1 MLGFICGSTQSTYL
15 RMSRTE
21 LTNNADY
28 SVNPQC
34 ISNNN
39 KIKCNNWRNPM
50 KTLRFIL
57 VCCICLLLVYPM
69 LAAAPDTE
77 KIAYVSW
84 QNGTSSIELMN
95 PDGGDHQIL
104 LRRSGKINQLAW
116 SPDGEK
122 ILFCTERS
130 GTHDIF
136 IMDAD
141 GSNVKPVFEEMK
153 YKREPVW
160 SPDGKQI
167 AFVAYSKIAKNWNI
181 HIASADGQNIKPTIQ
196 THRMGGDPSWSP
208 DGTKIAYVI
217 SNVKKREIYIYD
229 LDSNTNRRLILHKQP
244 WFALPRWSPNGQ
256 KIAFAWSGSDIENGI
271 YISNGDGTGTK
282 LITPTE
288 QAKVYSLAWAP
299 NGKHLVYS
307 KSVRG
312 IAHIFTIELATG
324 ETAQLTQEGVNIDP
338 VWYDPGASSLSVKPN
353 EHLLTSTW
361 GKIKRQD

>member
-1 MLGFICGSTQSTYL
+1 
-15 RMSRTE
+15 
-21 LTNNADY
+21 
-28 SVNPQC
+28 
-34 ISNNN
+34 
-39 KIKCNNWRNPM
+39 M
-50 KTLRFIL
+50 KTLQLML
-57 VCCICLLLVYPM
+57 VCCICLLLVYPV
-69 LAAAPDTE
+69 LAAAPDEE
-77 KIAYVSW
+77 KIAYVNW
-84 QNGTSSIELMN
+84 QKGTSSIELMN

-167 AFVAYSKIAKNWNI
+167 AFVAYSKVAKNWNI
-181 HIASADGQNIKPTIQ
+181 HIASADGHDIEPTIQ

-229 LDSNTNRRLILHKQP
+229 LESMKSERLILDKKP
-244 WFALPRWSPNGQ
+244 RFTLPRWSPDGN
-256 KIAFAWSGSDIENGI
+256 KIAFYSSGLDKHNGI
-271 YISNGDGTGTK
+271 YTVSSSGFLQK
-282 LITPTE
+282 LIIATDIS
-288 QAKVYSLAWAP
+288 KVYSLAWAP

-307 KSVRG
+307 KSVKG
-312 IAHIFTIELATG
+312 IPQIFTVNIATG
-324 ETAQLTQEGVNIDP
+324 KTVQLTQEGVNIDP
-338 VWYDPGASSLSVKPN
+338 VWYDPSASLPVNPN
-353 EHLLTSTW
+353 EHSLTSTW

>member
-1 MLGFICGSTQSTYL
+1 
-15 RMSRTE
+15 
-21 LTNNADY
+21 
-28 SVNPQC
+28 
-34 ISNNN
+34 
-39 KIKCNNWRNPM
+39 M
-50 KTLRFIL
+50 KTLRLIL
-57 VCCICLLLVYPM
+57 IYSICLLFVYPV
-69 LAAAPDTE
+69 LAAPNTE

-84 QNGTSSIELMN
+84 QNGTSSIEMMN
-95 PDGGDHQIL
+95 PDGEDHQIL

-130 GTHDIF
+130 GTHDIY

-141 GSNVKPVFEEMK
+141 GSNVKPVFEQMN

-181 HIASADGQNIKPTIQ
+181 HIASADGQNIEPTIQ
-196 THRMGGDPSWSP
+196 THRMGGDPSWSA
-208 DGTKIAYVI
+208 DGSKIAYVI

-229 LDSNTNRRLILHKQP
+229 LESNTNKRLILHKQP
-244 WFALPRWSPNGQ
+244 WFTLPRWSPNSQ
-256 KIAFAWSGSDIENGI
+256 KIAFAWSGSDIDNGI

-282 LITPTE
+282 LITTTE
-288 QAKVYSLAWAP
+288 QLRVYSLAWAP
-299 NGKHLVYS
+299 NGKQLVYS

-312 IAHIFTIELATG
+312 LVHIFTVDIATSK
-324 ETAQLTQEGVNIDP
+324 TVQLTREGVNIDP

-353 EHLLTSTW
+353 EQLLTSTW